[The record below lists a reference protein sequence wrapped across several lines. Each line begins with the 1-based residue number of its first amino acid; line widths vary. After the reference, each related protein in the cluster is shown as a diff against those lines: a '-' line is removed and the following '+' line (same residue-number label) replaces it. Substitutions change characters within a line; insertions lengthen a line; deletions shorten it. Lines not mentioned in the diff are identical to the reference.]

1 MNKRLFSA
9 ILAAGLL
16 CSVSACDFS
25 SNVKPEITTAAEETT
40 TEETAATEETTTTEA
55 TTTAEETTTSEE
67 TTTTEETTAETSKP
81 TVKPTNKPTKKPK
94 KKKSNA
100 PKVPKGYFEDAWGK
114 TYKGKKYYVIRNSS
128 ATVYRAWINGK
139 WVRVYPVS
147 ELIDSYYQWRYYK
160 DAKHQKLLFQYNN
173 YDY

>member
-40 TEETAATEETTTTEA
+40 TEETAAT
-55 TTTAEETTTSEE
+55 EE

-128 ATVYRAWINGK
+128 ATVYKAWINGK